1 MKVSKS
7 DHKEDREMNEMT
19 TKYPAIA
26 IIDADGTLYHQ
37 VTFREDA
44 PLFDRDAGGKVM
56 GCTRAMPRALAV
68 CQQYGWLSTGV
79 HMHKP
84 GQMGLA
90 VIEAGE
96 DD

>member
-1 MKVSKS
+1 MDK
-7 DHKEDREMNEMT
+7 T
-19 TKYPAIA
+19 TTRYPAIA
-26 IIDADGTLYHQ
+26 ILDADGTLYHQ

-44 PLFDRDAGGKVM
+44 ALFDRDAAGQVT

-68 CQQYGWLSTGV
+68 CKKYGWLRTGV
-79 HMHKP
+79 HTHKP